1 MTARPV
7 WPVKLL
13 FALTCLPPRCLLA
26 LHFMLMDHV
35 PSHRMAQD
43 QDVTIYTDSRY
54 AFAVVHDFGGIWHQ
68 RGFVTT
74 DNKLISHASL
84 IEDLIRASFL
94 PSRLAIV
101 KVRAHQRSSDPDSVG
116 NNTAD
121 SAAKRG
127 ALQGPTCPFMNSA
140 SFSCAALTVDL
151 LPGLDLDC
159 IQATASDSDIKHW
172 LSSGYDPAVKPLRD
186 ARGRLCLPAH
196 CVLFLV
202 PDFHG
207 IDSDKGTPFTSK
219 VTQMLAKHLSIDWVS
234 TSPITLNPRMPH
246 GKGLRAGLRDATP
259 AARIP
264 ASHLQHQ
271 QYVCVFSRTTVTCHV
286 MPHQLVRHKRGE

>member
-1 MTARPV
+1 
-7 WPVKLL
+7 
-13 FALTCLPPRCLLA
+13 
-26 LHFMLMDHV
+26 
-35 PSHRMAQD
+35 MAQD
-43 QDVTIYTDSRY
+43 QDVTIYMDSRY

-74 DNKLISHASL
+74 DNKPISHASL

-94 PSRLAIV
+94 PSRLAVV
-101 KVRAHQRSSDPDSVG
+101 KVRAHQRSSDPNSVG

-127 ALQGPTCPFMNSA
+127 ALHGPPCPFMNSA

-186 ARGRLCLPAH
+186 ARTLCS
-196 CVLFLV
+196 V
-202 PDFHG
+202 PR
-207 IDSDKGTPFTSK
+207 S
-219 VTQMLAKHLSIDWVS
+219 
-234 TSPITLNPRMPH
+234 R
-246 GKGLRAGLRDATP
+246 
-259 AARIP
+259 
-264 ASHLQHQ
+264 
-271 QYVCVFSRTTVTCHV
+271 FS
-286 MPHQLVRHKRGE
+286 